1 MNRVIKFTVGTVD
14 ELNNLKYVLDRE
26 YRGFGIYDE
35 MCPNGLLR
43 HQSYL
48 IANDKIAVVC
58 ESYNSLCVEELMDCI
73 DSYNDIKKF
82 ELRGFYK
89 GEIDGRKVYIVH
101 QNGNCKF

>member
-14 ELNNLKYVLDRE
+14 HLNDLKYILDRE
-26 YRGFGIYDE
+26 YRGFGIYNE
-35 MCPNGLLR
+35 VCPSGLLR

-48 IANDKIAVVC
+48 IANDKVAVVC
-58 ESYNSLCVEELMDCI
+58 KSYNSLCVYELMDFI
-73 DSYNDIKKF
+73 NNYNDKKKF
-82 ELRGFYK
+82 GLTGFYK